1 MDSEFVF
8 EPLFF
13 LAKALTLR
21 LIDSFLQKI
30 VVVVRCTTPGLG
42 VRTFPTTQNVPTN
55 HFKTPPLNSPH
66 PSLLSVRS
74 GPSWLLER
82 EANPKRVHHR
92 PSATNARTSHHCC
105 VDDSNL

>member
-30 VVVVRCTTPGLG
+30 VVVVRCTTPG
-42 VRTFPTTQNVPTN
+42 
-55 HFKTPPLNSPH
+55 
-66 PSLLSVRS
+66 
-74 GPSWLLER
+74 
-82 EANPKRVHHR
+82 
-92 PSATNARTSHHCC
+92 
-105 VDDSNL
+105 